1 MEHTNV
7 LSAIA
12 EELKNNNYEPL
23 TTTKLRNILND
34 CGFETTTGSSYTG
47 NNLEPVVKG
56 AYSDLLKKAE
66 NVRKYLVDDS
76 GEPFFESCLDQNL
89 LKKNNITID

>member
-7 LSAIA
+7 LNAIV
-12 EELKNNNYEPL
+12 EELQINGYNTL
-23 TTTKLRNILND
+23 STTKLRDILND
-34 CGFETTTGSSYTG
+34 CGFETTTGSNYTG

-76 GEPFFESCLDQNL
+76 GQPFFDSCLNQEL
-89 LKKNNITID
+89 LKKNNISID